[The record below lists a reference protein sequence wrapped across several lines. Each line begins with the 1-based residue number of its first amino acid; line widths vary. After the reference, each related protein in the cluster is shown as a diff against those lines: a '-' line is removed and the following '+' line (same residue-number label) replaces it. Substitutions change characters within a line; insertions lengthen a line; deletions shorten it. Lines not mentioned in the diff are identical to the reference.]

1 MLDSLIILELFM
13 LDSFIMLEPFM
24 LDPFIMLELFMLDSF
39 IMLELFIMLDSF
51 IMLEPCALATT
62 AVTDNK
68 KLTTIK
74 SIIVLLLWLNVVPI
88 WKTLLSII

>member
-13 LDSFIMLEPFM
+13 LDSFVMLEPFM

-39 IMLELFIMLDSF
+39 IMLE
-51 IMLEPCALATT
+51 PCALATT

-68 KLTTIK
+68 KLTIIK

>member
-1 MLDSLIILELFM
+1 MLDLLIILELFM
-13 LDSFIMLEPFM
+13 LDSFIMLELFIM
-24 LDPFIMLELFMLDSF
+24 LDPFIMLDSF
-39 IMLELFIMLDSF
+39 IMLELFMLDSF